1 MIYMNLANLPSV
13 VRILLAAKDSDLIFK
28 DVNTILFKYCKEKL
42 YPSEIL
48 VGVNNEYKNLL
59 HLVISA
65 NLTAS
70 KYEGLRAKRED
81 LDRQ

>member
-1 MIYMNLANLPSV
+1 MSLTDKQK
-13 VRILLAAKDSDLIFK
+13 AAIIR
-28 DVNTILFKYCKEKL
+28 DVFFTEEHFKYCKEKL